1 MVALLPK
8 EIGDVMGMRFTSLC
22 RAAALA
28 GAGCVVLAA
37 QPASAE
43 QAGAY
48 SGHTADGNAITFDV
62 GVNAQGQPALMD
74 MSIRFTAACSQSGSS
89 ITQSWKFFF
98 YNGLPIAN
106 GRVKHLE
113 NNPQLYL
120 LNNVKFGSHSASGT
134 TEARLPVLIAGKSGT
149 SVQLCASAPQAF
161 KAEFHPA
168 DGSNPF
174 ERAGDAH
181 FRTPTRTAIL
191 EWSEQGVVHQE
202 MRKEQ

>member
-1 MVALLPK
+1 
-8 EIGDVMGMRFTSLC
+8 MRLGSLC

-28 GAGCVVLAA
+28 GAGFVVLAA
-37 QPASAE
+37 QSASAQ

-48 SGHTADGNAITFDV
+48 SGRTADGNAITFDV
-62 GVNAQGQPALMD
+62 GVNAQGQAALMD
-74 MSIRFTAACSQSGSS
+74 MSVRFTATCPQSGSS

-98 YNGLPIAN
+98 YSGLPIVN

-120 LNNVKFGSHSASGT
+120 LNSVKFGKHGASGT
-134 TEARLPVLIAGKSGT
+134 TEARLPVLIAGKSGS

-161 KAEFHPA
+161 KAEFHPV

-174 ERAGDAH
+174 ESAGDAH
-181 FRTPTRTAIL
+181 FKTPTRTAIL

-202 MRKEQ
+202 LRKEQ